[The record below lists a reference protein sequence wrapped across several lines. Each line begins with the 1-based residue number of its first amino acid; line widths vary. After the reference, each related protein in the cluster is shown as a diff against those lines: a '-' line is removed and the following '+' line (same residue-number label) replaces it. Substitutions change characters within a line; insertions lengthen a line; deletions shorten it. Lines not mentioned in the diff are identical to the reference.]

1 MMPAPRASWPGLEFG
16 SLGAP
21 DVSDRS
27 AYVRS
32 RAVPGVARPR
42 AVGGY
47 GEEAR
52 VRAGGN
58 PPAAKGAALA
68 PARKSCRSQN
78 HSVRGFRAQAGTQ
91 TPDRVRR
98 PQRLWRLP
106 GLDVGGRSR
115 QEDQRNSRLVCKL
128 RGLPSFHSL

>member
-1 MMPAPRASWPGLEFG
+1 MPAPRASWPGLEFR

-27 AYVRS
+27 AFVRS
-32 RAVPGVARPR
+32 RAAPGVARPR
-42 AVGGY
+42 AVGGC
-47 GEEAR
+47 GEGAR

-58 PPAAKGAALA
+58 PQAAKGAALA
-68 PARKSCRSQN
+68 SARKSCGSQN

-91 TPDRVRR
+91 TPDRV
-98 PQRLWRLP
+98 QRLQRSWRLP

-115 QEDQRNSRLVCKL
+115 QEGQRNSRLVCKL
-128 RGLPSFHSL
+128 QGLPSFHSL